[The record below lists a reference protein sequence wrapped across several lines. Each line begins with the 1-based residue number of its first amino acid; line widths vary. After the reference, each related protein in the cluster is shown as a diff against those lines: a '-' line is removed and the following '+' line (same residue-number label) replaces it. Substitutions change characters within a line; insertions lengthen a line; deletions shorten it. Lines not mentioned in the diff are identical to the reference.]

1 LRLIQ
6 VLREGEAGLPAILTA
21 DGVVV
26 SPDGF
31 DVYVSDIRRPGL
43 AFRRNP
49 IDGTLRFNFL
59 FGDRSEGVAVS
70 PDGNHVYQGS
80 ILVIR
85 VFSRD
90 AETGALTAVQEISSE
105 GSGEDIFVS
114 LDGRFVYTAGGRSV
128 VVFGRDTDT
137 GKLTLLATGEPPG
150 SRLAFTPDGEFF
162 YAPGVF
168 NNFITVVRRN
178 LETNDLETVEVVLDD
193 LEDPVNG
200 VDGLFRVSDV
210 ALSPDLRHLYS
221 LSPIDRAI
229 VVFDRNAEAGS
240 IVAKQTLRAGLY
252 DDMLMVPNGEALL
265 ATTGEASVTVLQRDE
280 QTGFV
285 QRVFTSPPITAT
297 IDRLALGP
305 RGRTVYVTGSGYVAV
320 FAYQPETE

>member
-1 LRLIQ
+1 
-6 VLREGEAGLPAILTA
+6 LREGEDGLPPHLNSE
-21 DGVVV
+21 GVAV
-26 SPDGF
+26 SPDGL
-31 DVYVSDIRRPGL
+31 DVYVSDRQRPGL

-49 IDGTLRFNFL
+49 EDGTLEFNFL

-105 GSGEDIFVS
+105 SSGEDIFVS

-137 GKLTLLATGEPPG
+137 GELTLLATGEPPG
-150 SRLAFTPDGEFF
+150 NRLAFTPDGEFF

-168 NNFITVVRRN
+168 HNLITVVRRN

-221 LSPIDRAI
+221 VSPIDQAI
-229 VVFDRNAEAGS
+229 VVFDRNTEDGS
-240 IVAKQTLRAGLY
+240 IIPKQVLKANLSY
-252 DDMLMVPNGEALL
+252 EILMVPSGKIVL
-265 ATTGEASVTVLQRDE
+265 ATTRDASVTVLRRDPHGGTVT
-280 QTGFV
+280 Q
-285 QRVFTSPPITAT
+285 VFTSPPITLA
-297 IDRLALGP
+297 IGQLALGP
-305 RGRTVYVTGSGYVAV
+305 QGRTVYLTGGGRIALLSLKA
-320 FAYQPETE
+320 E